1 MEDKNNIIGRN
12 IAFIHVPRTAGTYFA
27 SYLTNILKKKGYKII
42 NSWENLKRDWNKK
55 ELLSFLE
62 IKDSQ
67 PIFVHNHKENWDK
80 ETIEKYK
87 EEGWFLI
94 SFVRHPGDRLCSAY
108 FMWCIKHHPEISLND
123 YILQLIKG
131 IKKEKGKTIPSY
143 WKDLDFIAE
152 FNEKKLHFF

>member
-12 IAFIHVPRTAGTYFA
+12 IAFIHVPRTAGTYFT

-67 PIFVHNHKENWDK
+67 PAFVHNHLNNWDK

-94 SFVRHPGDRLCSAY
+94 SFIRNPGDRLCSEY

-123 YILQLIKG
+123 YILRLIKG
-131 IKKEKGKTIPSY
+131 I
-143 WKDLDFIAE
+143 
-152 FNEKKLHFF
+152 